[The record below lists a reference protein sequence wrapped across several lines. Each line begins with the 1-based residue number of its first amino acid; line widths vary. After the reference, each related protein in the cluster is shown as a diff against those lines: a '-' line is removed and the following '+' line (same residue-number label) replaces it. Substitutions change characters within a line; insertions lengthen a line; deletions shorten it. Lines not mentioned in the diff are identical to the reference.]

1 MRDWIK
7 YGVVALFVALVL
19 SYVLGIFPVLG
30 ESILLAGLKM
40 RTSLPRDTAQVA
52 AGQSRLIVGQDG
64 GSSLA
69 EYGIKYYFVD
79 NVELEGTYSWGV
91 WSRQVWLVFG
101 YKGQNG
107 GKMSIVVPVRGMV
120 GLRSGDASDT
130 ELVKPQEVR
139 RLASGKSLN
148 LTFMYRYK
156 ATDNNS
162 EVREMLVEKGI
173 GRVGKT
179 RGEVEWRLGSF
190 PSERALSE
198 PELRGTFN
206 GDESV
211 VVIDDKV
218 SRLSTIAVKEK

>member
-1 MRDWIK
+1 MRWIK

-30 ESILLAGLKM
+30 EAMLLAGLKV
-40 RTSLPRDTAQVA
+40 RPSLPRDTAQVA

-64 GSSLA
+64 GSSLS

-91 WSRQVWLVFG
+91 WRRQVWLVFG

-107 GKMSIVVPVRGMV
+107 GKILIVVPVRGVV
-120 GLRSGDASDT
+120 GLKSGDASNT
-130 ELVKPQEVR
+130 ELVEPQEVR
-139 RLASGKSLN
+139 RLASGKPLN

-173 GRVGKT
+173 GRVSKT
-179 RGEVEWRLGSF
+179 RREVEWRLGNF
-190 PSERALSE
+190 PAEQALTE
-198 PELRGTFN
+198 QELRDIFK

-211 VVIDDKV
+211 VVIDDGV
-218 SRLSTIAVKEK
+218 SRLSTIVVREK